1 VTEIARD
8 DELPIFRPRTGAGG
22 SRPSPDGTRSFR
34 NAILARLRGGTRRGA
49 LSPARVHPLQAH
61 ARRVVVK
68 AHLLRM
74 GPTAAKAAAL
84 HVRYIERDGVEK
96 DGSKGTLYD
105 AQGTVRA
112 RVFEQPRP
120 GEKHQFRFIVSPEDG
135 SELDLTAYVRR
146 LMATLERDVGRKV
159 EWAAVNHFDTS
170 HPHVHIVVRG
180 IDRDGRELRIDRG
193 YISAGMR
200 WRAQELATDELGQR
214 PERDVRRAQEREVT
228 QQRFTTLDR
237 ELERRAPPDRLVEA
251 RTRAPRG
258 RIDESLLIARLEHL
272 EGLRLAE
279 RVSRNAWRL
288 VEGWQKRLRDHGSR
302 GDILQQIHA
311 AVRGDPSRYNA
322 VRPGQALPPEP
333 GGSAPV
339 VTGRVAGKGLSDELK
354 GTFYVV
360 VETPAGRAYHV
371 PIDARSAQTVGV
383 GDLVSLA
390 TPPETPVRPADRQIA
405 EAARAQGGV
414 LAIDPSAGGEGQA
427 LVRRLREHER
437 VGLVAAVG
445 PGLWKVPPDLVDRL
459 AERAR
464 DAPPRHRLVVRKE
477 PLSFKEQV
485 VHQGPVWLDRVET
498 KTLAHWGLGADVQ
511 QAVAERREALRRLGI
526 GPDDPNTKAKLRELE
541 RRGLGVEIAARSG
554 LTFLA
559 RAPEGFRGRIQP
571 AEGRGPPGAYT
582 VVSDGER
589 FVVLRSTPALR
600 ALQGQSVAVARDAKG
615 RLVVRPGHDHDIGR

>member
-1 VTEIARD
+1 MTEIARD
-8 DELPIFRPRTGAGG
+8 DELPIFRPRTGVGG
-22 SRPSPDGTRSFR
+22 SRPSPDGARSFR

-49 LSPARVHPLQAH
+49 RSPAPVHPLQAR
-61 ARRVVVK
+61 ARRVVIK

-96 DGSKGTLYD
+96 DGSKGKLYD

-135 SELDLTAYVRR
+135 SELELTAYVRR
-146 LMATLERDVGRKV
+146 LMATLERDLGRKV

-170 HPHVHIVVRG
+170 HPHAHILVRG

-200 WRAQELATDELGQR
+200 WRAQELATQELGPR
-214 PERDVRRAQEREVT
+214 PERDVRREEEREVT

-237 ELERRAPPDRLVEA
+237 ELERRGPDHFVEV
-251 RTRAPRG
+251 RTRARRG
-258 RIDESLLIARLEHL
+258 RIDESLVIARLEHL

-279 RVSRNAWRL
+279 RVSRTSWRL
-288 VEGWQKRLRDHGSR
+288 VEAWQKRLRDHGSR

-311 AVRGDPSRYNA
+311 AVRGDPSRYDA
-322 VRPGQALPPEP
+322 VRPGEALPPEP
-333 GGSAPV
+333 GMAAAV

-354 GTFYVV
+354 GTFYAV

-371 PIDARSAQTVGV
+371 PLDARSAQTVGV

-390 TPPETPVRPADRQIA
+390 TPPESPVRPVDGQIA
-405 EAARAQGGV
+405 DVARARGGV
-414 LAIDPSAGGEGQA
+414 FGVDPAAGGNAQVLA
-427 LVRRLREHER
+427 QRLRQLER
-437 VGLVAAVG
+437 AGLVAAEG
-445 PGLWKVPPDLVDRL
+445 PARWKVPPNLVDRL
-459 AERAR
+459 VERGR

-477 PLSFKEQV
+477 PLSLKEQV
-485 VHQGPVWLDRVET
+485 VHRGPVWLDRVET

-511 QAVAERREALRRLGI
+511 LAVVERREALRRLGI
-526 GPDDPNTKAKLRELE
+526 GPDDPDRVAKVRELE
-541 RRGLGVEIAARSG
+541 RRALGAEMAVRSG

-559 RAPEGFRGRIQP
+559 RIPEGFRGRIEP
-571 AEGRGPPGAYT
+571 ARGSGPPNAYA
-582 VVSDGER
+582 VVSDGAR
-589 FVVLRSTPALR
+589 FVMLRATPALR
-600 ALQGQSVAVARDAKG
+600 ALQGQSVTVVRDGKG
-615 RLVVRPGHDHDIGR
+615 RLVVGPALDKDIGR

>member
-22 SRPSPDGTRSFR
+22 SRPSPDGARSFR

-49 LSPARVHPLQAH
+49 RSPAPVHPLQAR

-96 DGSKGTLYD
+96 DGSKGKLYD
-105 AQGTVRA
+105 AQGIVRA

-135 SELDLTAYVRR
+135 SELDLTVYVRR
-146 LMATLERDVGRKV
+146 LMATLERDLGRNV

-170 HPHVHIVVRG
+170 HPHAHIVVRG
-180 IDRDGRELRIDRG
+180 IDRDGRELRIDRA
-193 YISAGMR
+193 YISGGMR
-200 WRAQELATDELGQR
+200 WRAQELATEELGPR
-214 PERDVRRAQEREVT
+214 PERDVRRAQESEVT

-237 ELERRAPPDRLVEA
+237 ELERRGPDHIVEA
-251 RTRAPRG
+251 RTRARSG

-279 RVSRNAWRL
+279 RVSRNSWRL

-311 AVRGDPSRYNA
+311 AVRGDPSRYDA
-322 VRPGQALPPEP
+322 VRPGEALPPEP
-333 GGSAPV
+333 GVAAAV

-354 GTFYVV
+354 GTSYAV

-371 PIDARSAQTVGV
+371 PLDARSAQTVGV

-405 EAARAQGGV
+405 EAARARGGV
-414 LAIDPSAGGEGQA
+414 FAIDASAGSDAQGLA
-427 LVRRLREHER
+427 RRLRDLER
-437 VGLVAAVG
+437 AGLVAAEG
-445 PGLWKVPPDLVDRL
+445 PARWKVPPDLLDRL

-464 DAPPRHRLVVRKE
+464 VAPPRYRLVVRKE
-477 PLSFKEQV
+477 PLSLKEQV

-511 QAVAERREALRRLGI
+511 QALAERREALRRLGI
-526 GPDDPNTKAKLRELE
+526 GPDDPDRVAKLRELE
-541 RRGLGVEIAARSG
+541 RRGRGAEIAARSG
-554 LTFLA
+554 MTFLA
-559 RAPEGFRGRIQP
+559 RVPEGFRGRIQP
-571 AEGRGPPGAYT
+571 AERAGPPDPYA

-615 RLVVRPGHDHDIGR
+615 RLVVRPGPDKDIGR

>member
-1 VTEIARD
+1 MGR
-8 DELPIFRPRTGAGG
+8 GG

-49 LSPARVHPLQAH
+49 RSPAPVHPLQAR
-61 ARRVVVK
+61 ARRVIIK

-74 GPTAAKAAAL
+74 GPAGANAAAL
-84 HVRYIERDGVEK
+84 HVRYIERDGVER

-120 GEKHQFRFIVSPEDG
+120 GEKHQFRFIVAPEDG

-200 WRAQELATDELGQR
+200 WRAQELATDELGPR
-214 PERDVRRAQEREVT
+214 RERDVRRAQEREVT

-237 ELERRAPPDRLVEA
+237 ELERRAPDRLVEA
-251 RTRAPRG
+251 RTRAPSG
-258 RIDESLLIARLEHL
+258 RIDESFLIARLEHL

-279 RVSRNAWRL
+279 RVSRNSWRL
-288 VEGWQKRLRDHGSR
+288 VEGWQKRLRDHGAR

-311 AVRGDPSRYNA
+311 AVRGDPSRYDA
-322 VRPGQALPPEP
+322 VRPGEALPPEP
-333 GGSAPV
+333 GEAAPAV

-354 GTFYVV
+354 GTFYAV

-371 PIDARSAQTVGV
+371 PLDARSAQTVGV

-390 TPPETPVRPADRQIA
+390 TPPVTPVRPADRQIA
-405 EAARAQGGV
+405 EAARARGGV
-414 LAIDPSAGGEGQA
+414 FAVDASAGGDAQV
-427 LVRRLREHER
+427 LVQRLRDLER
-437 VGLVAAVG
+437 AGLVAAEG
-445 PGLWKVPPDLVDRL
+445 PARWKVPPDLLDRL
-459 AERAR
+459 AERGR
-464 DAPPRHRLVVRKE
+464 NAPPRRRLVVRKE
-477 PLSFKEQV
+477 PLSLAEQV
-485 VHQGPVWLDRVET
+485 VHRGPVWLDRLET
-498 KTLAHWGLGADVQ
+498 RTLAYWGLGADLR
-511 QAVAERREALRRLGI
+511 QAVDERREVLRGLGI
-526 GPDDPNTKAKLRELE
+526 GPEDPDRVAKLRELE
-541 RRGLGVEIAARSG
+541 RRALGAAITARSG
-554 LTFLA
+554 MTFLA
-559 RAPEGFRGRIQP
+559 RVPEGFRGRILP
-571 AEGRGPPGAYT
+571 AERGGPPDPYT
-582 VVSDGER
+582 VVSDGR
-589 FVVLRSTPALR
+589 GFVVLRTTPALR

-615 RLVVRPGHDHDIGR
+615 RLVVRPGPDHDLGR

>member
-1 VTEIARD
+1 
-8 DELPIFRPRTGAGG
+8 
-22 SRPSPDGTRSFR
+22 
-34 NAILARLRGGTRRGA
+34 
-49 LSPARVHPLQAH
+49 
-61 ARRVVVK
+61 
-68 AHLLRM
+68 M

-84 HVRYIERDGVEK
+84 HIRYIERDGVEK

-105 AQGTVRA
+105 AQGPVRA

-200 WRAQELATDELGQR
+200 WRAQELATDELGHR

-237 ELERRAPPDRLVEA
+237 ELERRAADRCVEVRTGA
-251 RTRAPRG
+251 RSG
-258 RIDESLLIARLEHL
+258 RLDESLLIARLEHL
-272 EGLRLAE
+272 AGLRLVE
-279 RVSRNAWRL
+279 RVSRTSWRL
-288 VEGWQKRLRDHGSR
+288 AEGWQKRLRDHGSR

-311 AVRGDPSRYNA
+311 AVRGDPSRYEA
-322 VRPGQALPPEP
+322 VRPGEALPPEP
-333 GGSAPV
+333 GMASPI

-354 GTFYVV
+354 GTFYAV

-371 PIDARSAQTVGV
+371 PLDARSAQTVGV

-390 TPPETPVRPADRQIA
+390 TPPESAVRPVDRQIA
-405 EAARAQGGV
+405 EAARARGGV
-414 LAIDPSAGGEGQA
+414 FSVEPSAAGDAQTI
-427 LVRRLREHER
+427 VRRLRDLER
-437 VGLVAAVG
+437 AGLVAAEA
-445 PGLWKVPPDLVDRL
+445 PGRWKVPADLLAQL

-464 DAPPRHRLVVRKE
+464 DAPARYRLVVRKE
-477 PLSFKEQV
+477 PLSLKEQV
-485 VHQGPVWLDRVET
+485 VHRGPVWLDRVET
-498 KTLAHWGLGADVQ
+498 QTLACWGLGADVR
-511 QAVAERREALRRLGI
+511 QAVAERREALRRLGVE
-526 GPDDPNTKAKLRELE
+526 PDDPNRVAKLSELE
-541 RRGLGVEIAARSG
+541 RREFGAEVAARSG

-559 RAPEGFRGRIQP
+559 RVPEGFRGRIEP
-571 AEGRGPPGAYT
+571 TRGAGPPSAYA

-589 FVVLRSTPALR
+589 FVVLRATSLLH
-600 ALQGQSVAVARDAKG
+600 ALQGQSVEVTRDGKG
-615 RLVVRPGHDHDIGR
+615 RLVVRPALDRDIDR

>member
-1 VTEIARD
+1 M
-8 DELPIFRPRTGAGG
+8 GAGS
-22 SRPSPDGTRSFR
+22 SRPSPDGGRSFR
-34 NAILARLRGGTRRGA
+34 NAILARLRGAARRSA
-49 LSPARVHPLQAH
+49 RSPAPVHPLQAR

-96 DGSKGTLYD
+96 DGSKGMLYD
-105 AQGTVRA
+105 ARGAVRA

-135 SELDLTAYVRR
+135 SELDLTVYVRR
-146 LMATLERDVGRKV
+146 LMATLERDLGRKV

-170 HPHVHIVVRG
+170 HPHAHIVVRG
-180 IDRDGRELRIDRG
+180 IDRDGRELRIDRR
-193 YISAGMR
+193 YISGGMR
-200 WRAQELATDELGQR
+200 WRAQELATEELGPR

-237 ELERRAPPDRLVEA
+237 ELERRGPDHVVEA
-251 RTRAPRG
+251 RTRARSG

-279 RVSRNAWRL
+279 RVSRNSWRL
-288 VEGWQKRLRDHGSR
+288 VEGWQKRLRDHGAR

-311 AVRGDPSRYNA
+311 AVRGDPSRYDA
-322 VRPGQALPPEP
+322 IRPGEALPPEP
-333 GGSAPV
+333 GMAAPV

-354 GTFYVV
+354 GTFYAV

-371 PIDARSAQTVGV
+371 PLDARSAQAVGV

-405 EAARAQGGV
+405 EAARAGGGV
-414 LAIDPSAGGEGQA
+414 FAVDASAGSDAQGLA
-427 LVRRLREHER
+427 RRLRDLER
-437 VGLVAAVG
+437 AGLVAAEG
-445 PGLWKVPPDLVDRL
+445 PSALEGAARPPRPARRAGARRAASLPARRSQGAPVAQGAGRPPGTGLARSRRDQDAGPLGAGRR
-459 AERAR
+459 RAASR
-464 DAPPRHRLVVRKE
+464 RGAPRGAASPRHRAGR
-477 PLSFKEQV
+477 S
-485 VHQGPVWLDRVET
+485 GPRSEATRARAARARSRDRR
-498 KTLAHWGLGADVQ
+498 TL
-511 QAVAERREALRRLGI
+511 
-526 GPDDPNTKAKLRELE
+526 GPDVPR
-541 RRGLGVEIAARSG
+541 ARTGTVSG
-554 LTFLA
+554 GA
-559 RAPEGFRGRIQP
+559 SSRPKGAGP
-571 AEGRGPPGAYT
+571 AGAYA

-615 RLVVRPGHDHDIGR
+615 RLVVRPGPDKDIGR